1 MHPFLRHLEK
11 TNSVL
16 ILWFNNVHPKLLFS
30 MQFPESI
37 DFKRTPLRNPMCDIV
52 HSSMGLK
59 IKTHTSN
66 NANLDWRKLRK
77 SGYKQWLLEYI
88 E

>member
-1 MHPFLRHLEK
+1 
-11 TNSVL
+11 
-16 ILWFNNVHPKLLFS
+16 
-30 MQFPESI
+30 
-37 DFKRTPLRNPMCDIV
+37 MCDII
-52 HSSMGLK
+52 HSSMELK

-66 NANLDWRKLRK
+66 NANLDWRKLRM